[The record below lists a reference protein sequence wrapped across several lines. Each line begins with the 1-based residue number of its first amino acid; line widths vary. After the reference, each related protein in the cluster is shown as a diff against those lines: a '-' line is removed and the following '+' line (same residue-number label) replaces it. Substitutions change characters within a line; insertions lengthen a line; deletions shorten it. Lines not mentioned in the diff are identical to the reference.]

1 MEALNPILDTL
12 LSLFTLL
19 AGLIAGLWAYTK
31 YVVERGLAP
40 AAELGLDCSI
50 IGEKES
56 KKIIEVTIHLFNKGS
71 STLVAKDIQLKL
83 KTICKGDAL
92 MLYRDEKK
100 FGRLRFDHSLSEDL
114 AGLENNVR
122 EAFLLVPHD
131 TFVQPGVDQEYPF
144 VTTIDSD
151 VELLFAHAEFEYAQK
166 PKNVQKMIL
175 WISRQLGL
183 IQYSLHHIY
192 KPHTVQRVF
201 NVTDSAS
208 TPESFKFG
216 RA

>member
-1 MEALNPILDTL
+1 MEALNPILDIL

-31 YVVERGLAP
+31 YIIERGLVP
-40 AAELGLDCSI
+40 AAELELDCTV

-56 KKIIEVTIHLFNKGS
+56 KRIIEVAIHLFNKGS
-71 STLVAKDIQLKL
+71 STLVAKNIQLML
-83 KTICKGDAL
+83 KSICKEDAL
-92 MLYRDEKK
+92 ELYKDKKK
-100 FGRLRFDHSLSEDL
+100 FGRLRFQHSLSENL
-114 AGLENNVR
+114 TGQKNNYHA
-122 EAFLLVPHD
+122 AFRLVPHD

-151 VELLFAHAEFEYAQK
+151 VEFLFAHAEFEYAQK
-166 PKNVQKMIL
+166 PKPLQKVIL

-201 NVTDSAS
+201 NVKAS
-208 TPESFKFG
+208 PPARDVHK
-216 RA
+216 